1 MFVTGKEIIAKE
13 VSPGI
18 FRKILTYNDELMV
31 CEFFIKKGAVL
42 NEHHHINLQNT
53 YIISGKLE
61 FTVDGETKVVTDGDS
76 ILMEANAPHGV
87 VGLEDTRVIDVF
99 SPMRKDFL

>member
-18 FRKILTYNDELMV
+18 FRKILTYNDKLMV
-31 CEFFIKKGAVL
+31 CEFLIKKGAVL
-42 NEHHHINLQNT
+42 KEHHHINLQNT
-53 YIISGKLE
+53 YVISGKLE
-61 FTVDGETKVVTDGDS
+61 FSVNGETRVVTDGDS
-76 ILMEANAPHGV
+76 ILMEEDAPHSV

>member
-1 MFVTGKEIIAKE
+1 MFVTGKDVIAKE

-18 FRKILTYNDELMV
+18 FRKILTYNNELMV

-53 YIISGKLE
+53 YVISGKLE
-61 FTVDGETKVVTDGDS
+61 FSVDGETRVVTDGDS
-76 ILMEANAPHGV
+76 ILMEADALHSV

-99 SPMRKDFL
+99 SPMRKDFI

>member
-1 MFVTGKEIIAKE
+1 MFVTGKDVIEKE
-13 VSPGI
+13 VAPGI
-18 FRKILTYNDELMV
+18 IRKILTYNDDLMV
-31 CEFFIKKGAVL
+31 CEFFVKKGAVL
-42 NEHHHINLQNT
+42 QEHHHMHLQNT
-53 YIISGKLE
+53 YIICGKLE

-76 ILMEANAPHGV
+76 ILMEPNAPHSV